1 MDIRSKRAGRWT
13 PPATEMEAMRSWRGL
28 LKSGGVGRW
37 EREAAAIAI
46 KATRQTWLLV
56 LETWQQEWYE
66 RFAHNQ
72 PAGTDFDEF
81 VYVDGEIRRLRRA
94 LSIKPT
100 PDQVREQTRR
110 RVQAFRERQRR
121 NRPGARND
129 FQGKAA
135 T

>member
-1 MDIRSKRAGRWT
+1 
-13 PPATEMEAMRSWRGL
+13 MRSRRGL

-37 EREAAAIAI
+37 EREAAATAI
-46 KATRQTWLLV
+46 RATRQTWLSV
-56 LETWQQEWYE
+56 LE

-81 VYVDGEIRRLRRA
+81 VYVDGQIKRLRRA
-94 LSIKPT
+94 LGIKPT

-121 NRPGARND
+121 
-129 FQGKAA
+129 KA
-135 T
+135 